1 MPRAKVHRNSYIMA
15 NEVSTIFRNRKL
27 LFFCKNEKVQIKK
40 TRGHSNSFQ
49 ILLTLQSHN
58 WTWHIYE
65 RPWRGAIKLLSI
77 NYYIR
82 YVQHSSGSRLCKM
95 LMIFIVIYWICS
107 NSTKN
112 ILSWWF
118 QKCLGIPLYI
128 IKFKNM
134 RRNFKFLR
142 VFLKIISRL
151 HH

>member
-1 MPRAKVHRNSYIMA
+1 MK
-15 NEVSTIFRNRKL
+15 FL
-27 LFFCKNEKVQIKK
+27 LYLEIENCFFCKNEKVQIKK

-49 ILLTLQSHN
+49 ILLTLQSHY
-58 WTWHIYE
+58 WAWHIYE

-82 YVQHSSGSRLCKM
+82 YVLHSSGGRLSKM
-95 LMIFIVIYWICS
+95 LIIFIVMYKMCISPWC
-107 NSTKN
+107 
-112 ILSWWF
+112 F
-118 QKCLGIPLYI
+118 QKCFAITLYI
-128 IKFKNM
+128 IKLKNM